1 MTRLNKL
8 TPGQTARVV
17 GFVEDN
23 PVTRR
28 LTELGLIPGRQVKYL
43 RNAPLKDPLQ
53 LQVGPSS
60 LGVRHSEAS
69 LITVEL
75 EK

>member
-1 MTRLNKL
+1 MTHLNKL
-8 TPGQTARVV
+8 APGQTARVV
-17 GFVEDN
+17 GFIEDN

-43 RNAPLKDPLQ
+43 RDAPLKDPLQ
-53 LQVGPSS
+53 LQVGASS
-60 LGVRHSEAS
+60 LGVRHAEAS

-75 EK
+75 ES